1 MASQGQP
8 PAPGMGPP
16 IPQADFSAIKLTRG
30 TSCVLCQQR
39 KVRCDKQKPCSN
51 CVKAGAECRVVP
63 PQPPRRRK
71 KRLQERDLLERLRK
85 YEDLLRQHN
94 IKFDALDHDNKSEAT
109 HEDVEELEN
118 DFENLRTS
126 PSERDYV
133 ASLHARGARWKLG
146 SFLKLHNKTFHG
158 HDRLL
163 NDSSDDEADYPTVYK
178 AFDKMFTNQNPFPFL
193 ISDQQI
199 ALSDYRPSTIHM
211 FQLWQ
216 VYIDNVNPL
225 LKLTHVPTI
234 QQQVIAYTGNPDES
248 PKNMEALMFAIF
260 LMAVSSLDEQ
270 EVQQRLQADKQEL
283 LGQFF
288 AGLQQALI
296 NANFMRSSDIV
307 TLQAFLLYMLAI
319 RWFLDPRHVFSIMGM
334 MVRMAH
340 HMGLHRDPAGQGLN
354 AYESELRRRLWWSI
368 AAYDRRIGEMTGA
381 AVTALAVINDTR
393 IPLNI
398 NDADLYV
405 EQAETPTAHKGATEM
420 MFALIRAELAMA
432 TPEDWDR
439 DFQSPQPTD
448 QPAGKVLVRLLGKDK
463 KTYTID
469 GFCAHIEGTYL
480 VHCDPSI
487 PFHFFTLIMTRQAL
501 SRLRVM
507 IYLVRLADGHTST
520 TDETDRQFLFVQATQ
535 MLEHDNILQSRDN
548 LKCYRWFTHHHFP
561 FPAYMFLVNELRFRL
576 LGPEVDRAW
585 TSIATNHSLRGMM
598 HGLHSPMHLA
608 FGHLFVKAWK
618 AREGALLEQG
628 QQATP
633 PNFIVV
639 LQEFV
644 ERRRRAK
651 AQNLPD
657 PLEEPPEVLTVP
669 KPSPTAYS
677 TPGSHSDSGIGKMT
691 PMMANSPTGAPMSQA
706 PPPTTNLDDT
716 DMDWS
721 YILSGYQ
728 DGSIFQNFNTFHF
741 GGDPSAGMGGM
752 GGMGGGMGMNMGGG
766 PNMFGN

>member
-1 MASQGQP
+1 MASQGQA
-8 PAPGMGPP
+8 PAPSMGPP
-16 IPQADFSAIKLTRG
+16 NPQPDPSAMKLTRG

-51 CVKAGAECRVVP
+51 CVKAGADCRVVP

-71 KRLQERDLLERLRK
+71 KRLQERDLLDRLKK
-85 YEDLLRQHN
+85 YEDLLRKHN
-94 IKFDALDHDNKSEAT
+94 IKFDALDIKSEAT
-109 HEDVEELEN
+109 HEDVDDLEN

-126 PSERDYV
+126 PSEGTYM
-133 ASLHARGARWKLG
+133 SSWSARGQRWKLG
-146 SFLKLHNKTFHG
+146 SFLKLHNKTFHA
-158 HDRLL
+158 HARLVD
-163 NDSSDDEADYPTVYK
+163 DSSDDEADYPTIYK
-178 AFDKMFTNQNPFPFL
+178 AFDKMFTNRNPFPFL
-193 ISDQQI
+193 ISDQEI
-199 ALSDYRPSTIHM
+199 PLAEYRPSTIQM

-216 VYIDNVNPL
+216 IYIDNVNPL
-225 LKLTHVPTI
+225 LKLTHVPTV
-234 QQQVIAYTGNPDES
+234 QQQVIAYSSHPDQS
-248 PKNMEALMFAIF
+248 SKNMEALMFAIF

-270 EVQQRLQADKQEL
+270 EVQQRLQADRQEL
-283 LGQFF
+283 LGQLF

-296 NANFMRSSDIV
+296 NANIMRSADLA

-319 RWFLDPRHVFSIMGM
+319 RWFLDPRHVFSVMGLL
-334 MVRMAH
+334 VRMAH
-340 HMGLHRDPAGQGLN
+340 HMGLHRDPAGQGPN

-368 AAYDRRIGEMTGA
+368 AAFDRRVGEMAGA
-381 AVTALAVINDTR
+381 TVTALAVANDTR

-398 NDADLYV
+398 NDADLHV
-405 EQAETPTAHKGATEM
+405 EQVELPTAHNGATEM
-420 MFALIRAELAMA
+420 TFALIRAELAMA

-439 DFQSPQPTD
+439 ELQSPQPTE
-448 QPAGKVLVRLLGKDK
+448 QPAGRVMIRLLGRDR

-480 VHCDPSI
+480 VHCDPNI
-487 PFHFFTLIMTRQAL
+487 PFHFFTLTMTRQAL
-501 SRLRVM
+501 SRLRV
-507 IYLVRLADGHTST
+507 ITYLIRLAHGHTST
-520 TDETDRQFLFVQATQ
+520 TDEVDRDSLFVQATQ
-535 MLEHDNILQSRDN
+535 MLEHDNVLQSRDN

-576 LGPEVDRAW
+576 IGPVVDRAW
-585 TSIATNHSLRGMM
+585 AGIETNQSLRGMM

-618 AREGALLEQG
+618 ARAAALSERGEQPT
-628 QQATP
+628 TP
-633 PNFIVV
+633 SFIVV

-651 AQNLPD
+651 EQNLPD
-657 PLEEPPEVLTVP
+657 PLDEPSEVLEVP

-677 TPGSHSDSGIGKMT
+677 TPGSHNDSGIGKMT
-691 PMMANSPTGAPMSQA
+691 PMMANSPVGAPMPA
-706 PPPTTNLDDT
+706 PPGLSLDDT

-728 DGSIFQNFNTFHF
+728 DGTIFQNFNTFNF
-741 GGDPSAGMGGM
+741 GEPAAGMGGM
-752 GGMGGGMGMNMGGG
+752 GGMGMNMGGG